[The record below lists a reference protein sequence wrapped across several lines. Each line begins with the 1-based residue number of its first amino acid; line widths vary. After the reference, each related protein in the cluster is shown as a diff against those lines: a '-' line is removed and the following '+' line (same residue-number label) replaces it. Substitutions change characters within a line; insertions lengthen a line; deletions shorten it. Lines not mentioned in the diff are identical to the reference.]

1 MLKSYFIIEE
11 EYELENSQRDLLE
24 SLSQKSG
31 LGSIQEY
38 IAIVMKARGFSE
50 ELPQDKLML
59 LIEEVGE
66 LSKALRKQ
74 EGYLAID
81 QDLVS
86 HYTFVQE
93 ELADVFIVLLSLCDV
108 LKISLWDAFYQKEK
122 QNIERRWS

>member
-1 MLKSYFIIEE
+1 MLKSHFIIEE

>member
-1 MLKSYFIIEE
+1 M
-11 EYELENSQRDLLE
+11 ENSQRDLLE